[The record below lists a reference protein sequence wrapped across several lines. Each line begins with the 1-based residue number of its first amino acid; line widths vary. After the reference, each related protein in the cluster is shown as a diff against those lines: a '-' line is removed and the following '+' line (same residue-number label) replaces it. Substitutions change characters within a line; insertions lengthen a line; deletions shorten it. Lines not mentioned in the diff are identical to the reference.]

1 MLVNQWFIAL
11 GEFANLEAYSW
22 GSETDTVL
30 ILSFFILTTFVTQ
43 ITMFNMLIAIMSD
56 TFDNINE
63 NKEANAIKSKL
74 SLMGDLAYLMR

>member
-22 GSETDTVL
+22 GSDTVL
-30 ILSFFILTTFVTQ
+30 FLSFFILTTFVTQ